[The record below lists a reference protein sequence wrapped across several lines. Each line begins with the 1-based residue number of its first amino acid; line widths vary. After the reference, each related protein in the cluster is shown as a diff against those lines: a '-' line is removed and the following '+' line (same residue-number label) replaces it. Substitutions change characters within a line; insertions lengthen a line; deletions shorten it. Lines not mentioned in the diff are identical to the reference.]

1 VHLLST
7 AFRIVKDLAADT
19 SSGSKCRPGKAKNHL
34 PDENVRCYAAKR
46 KGFYI
51 LLLLFRVRSYEEI
64 PAKTS

>member
-1 VHLLST
+1 MLPRQSEKSLPWREYALL
-7 AFRIVKDLAADT
+7 R
-19 SSGSKCRPGKAKNHL
+19 GAKT
-34 PDENVRCYAAKR
+34 